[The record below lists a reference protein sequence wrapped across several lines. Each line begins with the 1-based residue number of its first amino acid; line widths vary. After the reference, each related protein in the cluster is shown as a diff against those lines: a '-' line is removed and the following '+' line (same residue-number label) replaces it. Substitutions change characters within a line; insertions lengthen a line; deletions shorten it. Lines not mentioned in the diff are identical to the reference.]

1 MAIPLFKDDYETPII
16 FHTKTS
22 GKLIPLINAEV
33 RFEFTDK
40 EGRRAG
46 GGPCEIV
53 SMEQGMA
60 KYTFKPGELSQTGQY
75 SGKVVVDLSQGAH
88 RDSLPLD
95 FEVVNRP

>member
-1 MAIPLFKDDYETPII
+1 MGIPLLKDDYETPII
-16 FHTKTS
+16 FHTRTS

-33 RFEFTDK
+33 RFDFTDK
-40 EGRRAG
+40 EGRKVG

-60 KYTFKPGELSQTGQY
+60 KYVFKPGELAQIGQY
-75 SGKVVVDLSQGAH
+75 VGKVVVDLSQGAH

-95 FEVVNRP
+95 FEVVARP